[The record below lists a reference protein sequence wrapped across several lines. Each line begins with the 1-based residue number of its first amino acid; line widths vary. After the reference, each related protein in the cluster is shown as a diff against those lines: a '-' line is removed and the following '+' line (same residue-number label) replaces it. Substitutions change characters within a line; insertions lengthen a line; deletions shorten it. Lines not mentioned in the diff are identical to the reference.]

1 MKRKYF
7 NDMEVVICAL
17 NTKYIHSSLAPWYL
31 LAAVKESNLQ
41 NVKVQVFEGTI
52 NQSKEELLAQLLQ
65 YKADVLAFSCYIWN
79 ISLVKELIAEVKANC
94 PETTIILGG
103 PEVTYNATQLLQTCE
118 GIDYILAGEGEM
130 PFVTLLSALQ
140 AGTSIPPETGICY
153 CGNGGVIAA
162 PPYVANED
170 PPSPYIEEYFNTLN
184 GRIAYAETSRG
195 CPYACTF
202 CLSGACNGLHLFQ
215 LERAKKEL
223 VLVANSGTQTVK
235 LVDRT
240 FNCNLARTKK
250 LVFFL
255 IAEYGKSIP
264 INICFH
270 FEIEGDIFD
279 EELLNLFATAPAGY
293 FQMEMGI
300 QSFYSK
306 TLKAIQRNPSTE
318 KIKQSV
324 KSLLASRNIHLHI
337 DLIAGLPFETYEEFQ
352 NSFNQAY
359 ALQADVLQ
367 LGFLKVLHGAKLKS
381 EIEEHAEKWSYTAT
395 PPYEI
400 IQNEWISK
408 EELQQL
414 HIAEDALERLYN
426 SGRFRESL
434 QYVFAHIQASPYTFF
449 HAFGTY
455 LAENSIAPSVSL
467 DEYTA
472 HFFTF
477 CQTLHGIQKEGLR
490 DIMVVDRLATINT
503 GKLPPALKIEDKR
516 LKQIALQME
525 HMDGYKQ
532 KPGIKRGLAILYSQ
546 GKVAFVDYEAK
557 HAVTGRYPV
566 HTIPLSVFGYK

>member
-1 MKRKYF
+1 MK
-7 NDMEVVICAL
+7 VIVCAL

-41 NVKVQVFEGTI
+41 NINVQVVEGTI
-52 NQSKEELLAQLLQ
+52 NQPKEELLAHLLE
-65 YKADVLAFSCYIWN
+65 YHADVLAFSCYIWN
-79 ISLVKELIAEVKANC
+79 ISLVKELIADIKANR

-103 PEVTYNATQLLQTCE
+103 PEVSYNPKELLQAHPN
-118 GIDYILAGEGEM
+118 IDYILAGEGEI

-140 AGTSIPPETGICY
+140 TGTPIPSEKGICY
-153 CGNGGVIAA
+153 RHAETIITTLPYIAK
-162 PPYVANED
+162 ED
-170 PPSPYIEEYFNTLN
+170 PPSPYIEEYFSALN

-195 CPYACTF
+195 CPYSCTF

-250 LVFFL
+250 LVSFL
-255 IAEYGKSIP
+255 IAEYGKTIP

-324 KSLLASRNIHLHI
+324 KSLLAPRNIHLHI

-352 NSFNQAY
+352 NCFNQAY

-381 EIEEHAEKWSYTAT
+381 EIEEYAESWDYTAT

-400 IQNEWISK
+400 IENEWISK
-408 EELQQL
+408 TELQQL

-426 SGRFRESL
+426 SGRFRGSL
-434 QYVFAHIQASPYTFF
+434 QYIFAHTQASSYSFF

-455 LAENSIAPSVSL
+455 LAENNIAPSVSL

-472 HFFTF
+472 HFFTY
-477 CQTLHGIQKEGLR
+477 CQTLNGIIKEELR
-490 DIMVVDRLATINT
+490 DVMVVDRLATINT
-503 GKLPPALKIEDKR
+503 GKLPPALKIPDKR

-525 HMDGYKQ
+525 NMDGYKQ
-532 KPGIKRGLAILYSQ
+532 KPGTKRGLAILYSQ
-546 GKVAFVDYEAK
+546 SKVAFVDYEEK
-557 HAVTGRYPV
+557 HPITGIYSV
-566 HTIPLSVFGYK
+566 HTIPLSTFGYEEP